1 MMNPM
6 NLPLNGLPPPYVIVI
21 DDDAGM
27 LKSMEFLL
35 KTERI
40 DSHFFSGGLAFFDA
54 IKATPELLNG
64 PGCILLDVR
73 MPDMNGLEVFDQLIA
88 IDPSLT
94 MPVIFI
100 TGHGDVA
107 LVTKV
112 LKQGAVDFITK
123 PYSAED
129 LLLRLHEYFDNSR
142 ARYIRKANIQS
153 VEQRINQLTEREY
166 FVMEHLFEG
175 HSNKDIAEILG
186 NSVRTIELR
195 RAAIYDKLQVKSA
208 VELARLLEN
217 AEWKKKPL

>member
-1 MMNPM
+1 MIEAM
-6 NLPLNGLPPPYVIVI
+6 NLPLNVLPPPYVIAI
-21 DDDAGM
+21 DDDVGM

-40 DSHFFSGGLAFFDA
+40 ESYFFSGGVSFFDEV
-54 IKATPELLNG
+54 KTRPELLNG

-73 MPDMNGLEVFDQLIA
+73 MPDMNGLEVFDKLIS
-88 IDPSLT
+88 IDANLN

-100 TGHGDVA
+100 TAHGDIA

-123 PYSAED
+123 PFSAED
-129 LLLRLHEYFDNSR
+129 ILLRMHQYFDISR
-142 ARYIRKANIQS
+142 SRYIRKANIQS
-153 VEQRINQLTEREY
+153 VEQRIKQLTEREY

-195 RAAIYDKLQVKSA
+195 RAAIYDKLNVKSA

-217 AEWKKKPL
+217 AEWKKNPL

>member
-1 MMNPM
+1 MMNTM
-6 NLPLNGLPPPYVIVI
+6 NLPLNGLPPPYVIAV

-35 KTERI
+35 KAERI
-40 DSHFFSGGLAFFDA
+40 DSYFFSGGLAFFDA
-54 IKATPELLNG
+54 IKAKPELLNG

-73 MPDMNGLEVFDQLIA
+73 MPDMNGLEVFDKLIA
-88 IDPSLT
+88 IDPNLA

-142 ARYIRKANIQS
+142 SRYIRKANMQS
-153 VEQRINQLTEREY
+153 VEQRIQQLTEREF

-175 HSNKDIAEILG
+175 LSNKDIAEILG

-195 RAAIYDKLQVKSA
+195 RAAIYDKLQVKSV

>member
-1 MMNPM
+1 M
-6 NLPLNGLPPPYVIVI
+6 NLPLNGLPPPCVIAI

-40 DSHFFSGGLAFFDA
+40 DSYFFSGGPAFFEA
-54 IKATPELLNG
+54 VKATPELLNG

-73 MPDMNGLEVFDQLIA
+73 MPDMNGLEVFDRLIS
-88 IDPSLT
+88 IDPNLNL
-94 MPVIFI
+94 PIVFI

-129 LLLRLHEYFDNSR
+129 LLLRLHECFDISR
-142 ARYIRKANIQS
+142 SRFIRKANIQS
-153 VEQRINQLTEREY
+153 VEHRIKQLTEREF
-166 FVMEHLFEG
+166 FVMGHLFEG
-175 HSNKDIAEILG
+175 LSNKDIAEIMG

-217 AEWKKKPL
+217 AEWKKNLP